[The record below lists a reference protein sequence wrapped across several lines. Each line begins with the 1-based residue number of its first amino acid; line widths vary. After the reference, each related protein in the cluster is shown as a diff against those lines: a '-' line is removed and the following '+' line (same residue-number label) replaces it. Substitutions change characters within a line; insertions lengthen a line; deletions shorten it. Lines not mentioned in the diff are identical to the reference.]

1 MYLVKQYQRKYF
13 ADTGHGFQE
22 MESIGIM
29 TSGGSDYIKLQIAEK
44 FIITIEKM

>member
-13 ADTGHGFQE
+13 ADARNGFQQ
-22 MESIGIM
+22 MESISIM
-29 TSGGSDYIKLQIAEK
+29 PSGGSDYVKLQIAEK